1 MGVLITMNPSGTIDP
16 QALQGLRDLSP
27 DEPAFLRDLIDLFVS
42 DVAERLLELER
53 ALASAD
59 TQLLTRAAHTIK
71 GSCSNF
77 GAAELMRI
85 SQIMESQGKASDV
98 AGAAAILP
106 ALKVEY
112 VAVSEALQKFR

>member
-1 MGVLITMNPSGTIDP
+1 MGVLTTMHPTGTIDP
-16 QALQGLRDLSP
+16 QALEGLRELSP
-27 DEPAFLRDLIDLFVS
+27 DEPTFLRDIIDLFIT
-42 DVAERLLELER
+42 DVAERLLDLER

-59 TQLLTRAAHTIK
+59 TQLLTRSAHTIK

-85 SQIMESQGKASDV
+85 SQVMESQGKVSDV
-98 AGAAAILP
+98 AGAAALLP

-112 VAVSEALQKFR
+112 TAVSEALKKFR

>member
-1 MGVLITMNPSGTIDP
+1 MGVLTTMNSTNTIDP
-16 QALQGLRDLSP
+16 QALEGLRELSP
-27 DEPAFLRDLIDLFVS
+27 EEPTFLRDLIDLFVS
-42 DVAERLLELER
+42 DVAVRLLELER

-85 SQIMESQGKASDV
+85 SEVMESQGKASDV
-98 AGAAAILP
+98 AGAAAMLP

-112 VAVSEALQKFR
+112 AAVSEALQKFR